1 MSRQEVTVMIAND
14 IIVEP
19 DQDFRSTLRLTALE
33 PGLRVEPDET
43 TIVIVDDDRKFHV
56 DSGI

>member
-1 MSRQEVTVMIAND
+1 MIAND

-19 DQDFRSTLRLTALE
+19 DQDFRSTLRLIALE

-43 TIVIVDDDRKFHV
+43 TIVIVDDDSKSRT
-56 DSGI
+56 DSGICHLYT